1 MIPFYYWVM
10 EVFQEQFMNILKKLK
25 SKKYIFVLE
34 MYLNLKI
41 GKKQTIQKFL
51 IGIKEMN

>member
-10 EVFQEQFMNILKKLK
+10 EAFQEQFMNILKKLK